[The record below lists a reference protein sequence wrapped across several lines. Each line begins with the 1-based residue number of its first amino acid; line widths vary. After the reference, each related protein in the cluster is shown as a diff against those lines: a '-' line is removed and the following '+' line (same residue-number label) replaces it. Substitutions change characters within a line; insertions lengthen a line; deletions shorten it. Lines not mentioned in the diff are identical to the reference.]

1 MRRGGIHA
9 GKRVRVDSEYLH
21 VFADCRPDS
30 GHRGIEANQLSGNAI
45 CRDIATCHIIA
56 PAMLALNNI
65 SLRRGRKVL
74 FEHASLQL
82 HAGQRM
88 GVIGANGCG
97 KSSLFAMLLGELEP
111 DDGELLLDPND
122 EIAHVAQESPHGSG
136 SAVDY
141 VMDGDRELR
150 AVQAAIAEGESAA
163 DKPDL
168 HLLYERLEAIDG
180 FSAEA
185 RASQLLHGLGFAAD
199 EYAKPVNAFSGGWR
213 MRLNLARALM
223 CRSDILLLDEPTNH
237 LDLPAI
243 LWLER
248 WLKRY
253 EGILLVVSHD
263 RDFLDQVCTRIAHIE
278 NQAIDLFTGNY
289 SQFEALRA
297 EKLAQQQA
305 MYARQQKEIKHIQSY
320 VDRFRY
326 KASKARQAQSRIK
339 MLERMERIAPAH
351 VDSPFRFH
359 FFEPAKQPQHLLGLT
374 DVSAGY
380 GDRVVLDDINLNL
393 SAGDR
398 LGLLGVN
405 GAGKSTLVKALAT
418 GSTLLQGERVISK
431 DTEIGYFAQ
440 HQLELLRP
448 EQSPIDHLRQ
458 VAPDDREQDHRNY
471 LGSFGF
477 GGERIFEPVAPF
489 SGGEKARLVLALMI
503 RKAPNLLLLDEPTNH
518 LDLEMRQA
526 LSVALIEYTGALV
539 VISHDRH
546 LLRSVCDD
554 LLIVH
559 DGVVERF
566 DQSLDDYPAWV
577 RQQEEKAASAAAES
591 PDEPPKSVSKKQQRQ
606 EQAALRR
613 RLKPLTDKVRGVEQ
627 ELAETRARLNE
638 LESRL
643 ADESIYQD
651 PGRTDELKELIRAQA
666 EAKSAIEALEWDW
679 LEASEQLEQAT

>member
-1 MRRGGIHA
+1 
-9 GKRVRVDSEYLH
+9 
-21 VFADCRPDS
+21 
-30 GHRGIEANQLSGNAI
+30 
-45 CRDIATCHIIA
+45 
-56 PAMLALNNI
+56 MLALTNI

-74 FEHASLQL
+74 IGNASFQI

-111 DDGELLLDPND
+111 DDGELALDPRD
-122 EIAHVAQESPHGSG
+122 VIAHVAQESPHGSG

-141 VMDGDRELR
+141 VMDGDHELR
-150 AVQAAIAEGESAA
+150 EVQTAIAAGEA
-163 DKPDL
+163 DEDQPDL
-168 HLLYERLEAIDG
+168 HILYERMDAIDG
-180 FSAEA
+180 FTADS
-185 RASQLLHGLGFAAD
+185 RASRLLHGLGFSAD
-199 EYAKPVNAFSGGWR
+199 EYQKPVKEFSGGWR

-253 EGILLVVSHD
+253 EGILLIVSHD

-278 NQAIDLFTGNY
+278 HEEIRLFTGNY
-289 SQFEALRA
+289 SQFESLRA
-297 EKLAQQQA
+297 EQLAQQQA
-305 MYARQQKEIKHIQSY
+305 MYTRQQKEIKHIQSY

-326 KASKARQAQSRIK
+326 KASKARQAQSRLK
-339 MLERMERIAPAH
+339 MLERMEQIAPAH

-359 FFEPAKQPQHLLGLT
+359 FIEPKKQPQHLLGLT
-374 DVSAGY
+374 DASVGY
-380 GDRVVLDDINLNL
+380 GDDVILDNINLNL

-398 LGLLGVN
+398 IGLLGVN
-405 GAGKSTLVKALAT
+405 GAGKSTLVKALST
-418 GSTLLQGERVISK
+418 GSTLLAGDRVLSK
-431 DTEIGYFAQ
+431 DTKIGYFAQ

-448 EQSPIDHLRQ
+448 EHSPIDHLRDY
-458 VAPDDREQDHRNY
+458 APDDREQDHRNY
-471 LGSFGF
+471 LGRFGF

-503 RKAPNLLLLDEPTNH
+503 RQGPNLLLLDEPTNH

-546 LLRSVCDD
+546 LLRSVCDE

-559 DGVVERF
+559 DGIVDRF
-566 DQSLDDYPAWV
+566 NRSIDDYPAWLKE
-577 RQQEEKAASAAAES
+577 QDENAEQEAAKWQ
-591 PDEPPKSVSKKQQRQ
+591 DEPAKQVSKKQQRQ
-606 EQAALRR
+606 EQAQRR
-613 RLKPLTDKVRGVEQ
+613 QRLKPLYDKVKDVEK
-627 ELAETRARLNE
+627 ELASNRSKLTE
-638 LESRL
+638 LDECL
-643 ADESIYQD
+643 ADESLY
-651 PGRTDELKELIRAQA
+651 TDANRKNELTQLVKDQA
-666 EAKSAIEALEWDW
+666 AVKVTIETLEWDW
-679 LEASEQLEQAT
+679 LEASEELEKHD

>member
-1 MRRGGIHA
+1 
-9 GKRVRVDSEYLH
+9 
-21 VFADCRPDS
+21 
-30 GHRGIEANQLSGNAI
+30 
-45 CRDIATCHIIA
+45 
-56 PAMLALNNI
+56 MLALTNI

-74 FEHASLQL
+74 IENASFQI

-111 DDGELLLDPND
+111 DDGELALDPKD

-141 VMDGDRELR
+141 VMDGDHELR
-150 AVQAAIAEGESAA
+150 AVQAAVAEGEAAA
-163 DKPDL
+163 DQPDL
-168 HLLYERLEAIDG
+168 HLLYERMEAIDG
-180 FSAEA
+180 FTAES
-185 RASQLLHGLGFAAD
+185 RASRLLHGLGFTD
-199 EYAKPVNAFSGGWR
+199 EEYAKPVKEFSGGWR

-278 NQAIDLFTGNY
+278 NESINLFTGNY

-297 EKLAQQQA
+297 EQLAQQQS
-305 MYARQQKEIKHIQSY
+305 MYVRQQKQIKHMQSY

-339 MLERMERIAPAH
+339 MLERMEQIAPAH

-359 FFEPAKQPQHLLGLT
+359 FIEPKKQPQHLLGLT
-374 DVSAGY
+374 DASVGY
-380 GDRVVLDDINLNL
+380 GDDVILDDINLHL

-398 LGLLGVN
+398 IGLLGVN
-405 GAGKSTLVKALAT
+405 GAGKSTLVKALST
-418 GSTLLQGERVISK
+418 GSTLLKGERLLSK
-431 DTEIGYFAQ
+431 DTKIGYFAQ

-448 EQSPIDHLRQ
+448 EHSPIDHLRDY
-458 VAPDDREQDHRNY
+458 APDDREQDHRNY
-471 LGSFGF
+471 LGRFGF
-477 GGERIFEPVAPF
+477 SGERIFEPVAPF

-503 RKAPNLLLLDEPTNH
+503 RQGPNLLLLDEPTNH

-546 LLRSVCDD
+546 LLRSVCDE

-559 DGVVERF
+559 DGVVDRF
-566 DQSLDDYPAWV
+566 NRSLDDYSSWLKE
-577 RQQEEKAASAAAES
+577 QEEQSEQAAAKWQDAPE
-591 PDEPPKSVSKKQQRQ
+591 KSVNKKQQRQ
-606 EQAALRR
+606 DQAQRR
-613 RLKPLTDKVRGVEQ
+613 QRLKPLYDKVRDVEKQ
-627 ELAETRARLNE
+627 LTSSRLTLTE
-638 LESRL
+638 LEERL
-643 ADESIYQD
+643 ADESIYADQ
-651 PGRTDELKELIRAQA
+651 GRKDELTQLVRDQA
-666 EAKSAIEALEWDW
+666 AMKSAIETLEWEW
-679 LEASEQLEQAT
+679 LEASEELEKAT

>member
-1 MRRGGIHA
+1 MLEAQG
-9 GKRVRVDSEYLH
+9 LM
-21 VFADCRPDS
+21 VFY
-30 GHRGIEANQLSGNAI
+30 EN
-45 CRDIATCHIIA
+45 
-56 PAMLALNNI
+56 MLALNNI
-65 SLRRGRKVL
+65 ALRRGQKVL
-74 FEHASLQL
+74 IEGASFQI

-111 DDGELLLDPND
+111 DDGELALDPKD

-141 VMDGDRELR
+141 VMDGDHELR
-150 AVQAAIAEGESAA
+150 AVQAAVAEGEAAA
-163 DKPDL
+163 DQPDL
-168 HLLYERLEAIDG
+168 HLLYERMEAIDG
-180 FSAEA
+180 FTAES
-185 RASQLLHGLGFAAD
+185 RASRLLHGLGFTD
-199 EYAKPVNAFSGGWR
+199 EEYAKPVKEFSGGWR

-278 NQAIDLFTGNY
+278 NESINLFTGNY

-297 EKLAQQQA
+297 EQLAQQQS
-305 MYARQQKEIKHIQSY
+305 MYVRQQKQIKHMQSY

-339 MLERMERIAPAH
+339 MLERMEQIAPAH

-359 FFEPAKQPQHLLGLT
+359 FIEPKKQPQHLLGLT
-374 DVSAGY
+374 DASVGY
-380 GDRVVLDDINLNL
+380 GDDVILDDINLHL

-398 LGLLGVN
+398 IGLLGVN
-405 GAGKSTLVKALAT
+405 GAGKSTLVKALST
-418 GSTLLQGERVISK
+418 GSTLLKGERLLSK
-431 DTEIGYFAQ
+431 DTKIGYFAQ

-448 EQSPIDHLRQ
+448 EHSPIDHLRDF
-458 VAPDDREQDHRNY
+458 APDDREQDHRNY
-471 LGSFGF
+471 LGRFGF
-477 GGERIFEPVAPF
+477 SGERIFEPVAPF

-503 RKAPNLLLLDEPTNH
+503 RQGPNLLLLDEPTNH

-546 LLRSVCDD
+546 LLRSVCDE

-559 DGVVERF
+559 DGVVDRF
-566 DQSLDDYPAWV
+566 NRSLDDYPAWLKE
-577 RQQEEKAASAAAES
+577 QEERSEQAAAKWQDAPE
-591 PDEPPKSVSKKQQRQ
+591 KSVNKKQQRQ
-606 EQAALRR
+606 DQAQRR
-613 RLKPLTDKVRGVEQ
+613 QRLKPLYDKVRDVEKQ
-627 ELAETRARLNE
+627 LTSSRLRLTE
-638 LESRL
+638 LEERL
-643 ADESIYQD
+643 ADESIYADQ
-651 PGRTDELKELIRAQA
+651 GRKDELTQLVRDQA
-666 EAKSAIEALEWDW
+666 AMKSAIETLEWEW
-679 LEASEQLEQAT
+679 LEASEELEKAT

>member
-1 MRRGGIHA
+1 
-9 GKRVRVDSEYLH
+9 
-21 VFADCRPDS
+21 
-30 GHRGIEANQLSGNAI
+30 
-45 CRDIATCHIIA
+45 
-56 PAMLALNNI
+56 MLALTNI
-65 SLRRGRKVL
+65 SLRRGAKVL
-74 FEHASLQL
+74 IEGVSFQV

-111 DDGELLLDPND
+111 DEGELVLDPRY

-150 AVQAAIAEGESAA
+150 KVQAAIAEGEAAA

-168 HLLYERLEAIDG
+168 HLLYERMEAIDG
-180 FSAEA
+180 FTAES
-185 RASQLLHGLGFAAD
+185 RASRLLHGLGFAAD
-199 EYAKPVNAFSGGWR
+199 EYSKPVKTFSGGWR
-213 MRLNLARALM
+213 MRLNLAQALM

-263 RDFLDQVCTRIAHIE
+263 RDFLDEVCTRIAHIE
-278 NQAIDLFTGNY
+278 NQAINLFTGNY
-289 SQFEALRA
+289 SQFETLRA
-297 EKLAQQQA
+297 EQLAQQQA
-305 MYARQQKEIKHIQSY
+305 MYVRQQKQIKHIQKY

-339 MLERMERIAPAH
+339 MLERMEQIAPAH

-359 FFEPAKQPQHLLGLT
+359 FIEPRKQPQHLLGLT
-374 DVSAGY
+374 DAAVGY
-380 GDRVVLDDINLNL
+380 GDEIVLGDINLQL

-398 LGLLGVN
+398 IGLLGVN
-405 GAGKSTLVKALAT
+405 GAGKSTLVKALSS
-418 GSTLLQGERVISK
+418 GSTLLRGERVVSK
-431 DTEIGYFAQ
+431 DTQIGYFAQ

-448 EQSPIDHLRQ
+448 EQSPIDHLREY
-458 VAPDDREQDHRNY
+458 APDDREQDLRNY
-471 LGSFGF
+471 LGRFGF

-503 RKAPNLLLLDEPTNH
+503 RQGPNLLLLDEPTNH

-526 LSVALIEYTGALV
+526 LSVALIEYSGALV

-546 LLRSVCDD
+546 LLKTVCDE

-559 DGVVERF
+559 DGIVDRF
-566 DQSLDDYPAWV
+566 SRSLDDYPAWL
-577 RQQEEKAASAAAES
+577 REQEEKL
-591 PDEPPKSVSKKQQRQ
+591 
-606 EQAALRR
+606 EQAEARWSDTPADNVSRKQRR
-613 RLKPLTDKVRGVEQ
+613 RLKPLHDRVRHVEK
-627 ELAETRARLNE
+627 ELAASRARLTE
-638 LESRL
+638 LEERL
-643 ADESIYQD
+643 VDESIYTD
-651 PGRTDELKELIRAQA
+651 PDRKDELMQLVRDQA
-666 EAKSAIEALEWDW
+666 AAKAAVETLEWEW
-679 LEASEQLEQAT
+679 LEASEKLEQAT